1 MLRKRCIVVNA
12 YIRKM
17 SQVCNSMLTP
27 HVTKKNE
34 EKNKLITGREKEIIN
49 IGRKINESEKRK
61 TIGKINETKIYFFE
75 KIN

>member
-1 MLRKRCIVVNA
+1 MLRRCIVVNA
-12 YIRKM
+12 YIRKKY
-17 SQVCNSMLTP
+17 QVCNYADSSCN
-27 HVTKKNE
+27 KKNE
-34 EKNKLITGREKEIIN
+34 EKNKLITSREKEIIN